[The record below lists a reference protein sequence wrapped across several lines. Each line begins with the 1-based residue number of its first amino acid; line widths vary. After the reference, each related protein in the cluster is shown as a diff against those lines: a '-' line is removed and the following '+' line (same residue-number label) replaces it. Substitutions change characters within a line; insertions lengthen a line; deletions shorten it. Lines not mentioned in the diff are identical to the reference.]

1 MGEQFP
7 LGPRGS
13 QPGCMSLS
21 VPRGRLC
28 EVTETTARAMVKARF
43 QTLSSRQHSEV
54 KVSLST
60 EVCVC
65 VWGGIKKGDEMD
77 EMSCG
82 GGGRI
87 LEVCV
92 SLTHHRGLASP
103 FFESASQN
111 HPVSRS
117 ETWASATWGAWHQQP
132 SLKAS
137 RCYAALPNYS
147 L

>member
-28 EVTETTARAMVKARF
+28 EVTETPARAMAKARF

-65 VWGGIKKGDEMD
+65 VWGGLKKGMKWMKCRVE
-77 EMSCG
+77 
-82 GGGRI
+82 
-87 LEVCV
+87 EVEESWKCV
-92 SLTHHRGLASP
+92 CL
-103 FFESASQN
+103 
-111 HPVSRS
+111 
-117 ETWASATWGAWHQQP
+117 
-132 SLKAS
+132 
-137 RCYAALPNYS
+137 
-147 L
+147 